1 MFSTPMSIPK
11 IEMFSTPMS
20 IPKIE
25 MFSTPMSIPKI
36 EMFSTPMQYLNRN
49 VQYNDVNTKDKCS
62 VHRCQY
68 LR

>member
-25 MFSTPMSIPKI
+25 MFSTPM
-36 EMFSTPMQYLNRN
+36 F
-49 VQYNDVNTKDKCS
+49 NTYQ
-62 VHRCQY
+62 R
-68 LR
+68 